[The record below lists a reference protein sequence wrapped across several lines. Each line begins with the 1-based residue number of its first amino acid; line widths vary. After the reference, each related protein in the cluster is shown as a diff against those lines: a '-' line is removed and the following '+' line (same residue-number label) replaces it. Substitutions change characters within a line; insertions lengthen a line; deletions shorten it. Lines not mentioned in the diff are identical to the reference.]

1 MPFDVLKRLLS
12 ATESEPVAEED
23 ARAAIAAV
31 LVMAARADDDYAED
45 EKKII
50 DSVLTSRFKLT
61 AEEAVKLREEGEA
74 AEAESIDHYQF
85 TRAIRQ
91 AVPHDDR
98 VAIVEGLWRVI
109 LADDSRDAHEDALMR
124 QLVDRLGLSPMDSV
138 RARRQAAANLS

>member
-12 ATESEPVAEED
+12 ATENEPVAEED

-31 LVMAARADDDYAED
+31 LVMAARADDHYAED
-45 EKKII
+45 EKEII
-50 DSVLTSRFKLT
+50 DSVLISRFKMT

-98 VAIVEGLWRVI
+98 VAIVEGLWRVV
-109 LADDSRDAHEDALMR
+109 LADDRRDAHEDALMR
-124 QLVDRLGLSPMDSV
+124 QLVDRLGLAPMDSV
-138 RARRQAAANLS
+138 RARRQASANLS

>member
-61 AEEAVKLREEGEA
+61 ADEAVKLREDITECSA
-74 AEAESIDHYQF
+74 
-85 TRAIRQ
+85 R
-91 AVPHDDR
+91 
-98 VAIVEGLWRVI
+98 
-109 LADDSRDAHEDALMR
+109 ADDGGRSERADLRFSSRT
-124 QLVDRLGLSPMDSV
+124 
-138 RARRQAAANLS
+138 